1 MSYLDNYAAPHIIVA
16 EAPLDVRAAFIQR
29 TYLHLAGAILAFI
42 GVEFALLSTPFA
54 ESIVSTM
61 VGSQYGWLVV
71 LGLFMAVGYVA
82 DKWARSSM
90 SPGMQYAGLA
100 LYVVA
105 EAILFL
111 PLLYIASN
119 FSDPTVIPTAGVI
132 TLTLFGGLT
141 ALAFTSRIDF
151 SFMAKGLMIAGFVGM
166 GAIVAG
172 ILFGFSLGLFFSIGM
187 VGLAGGYILYSTSQ
201 IMFHYRTDQHVAASL
216 SLFASVALMFYYVLR
231 IVMSFSRD

>member
-1 MSYLDNYAAPHIIVA
+1 MSYIENYAAPHIIA
-16 EAPLDVRAAFIQR
+16 AQAPADARASFIRR

-42 GVEFALLSTPFA
+42 GIEFALLSSPLA
-54 ESIVSTM
+54 EGLVQSM
-61 VGSQYGWLVV
+61 VGSQYGWLLV
-71 LGLFMAVGYVA
+71 LGMFMGVGWVA
-82 DKWARSSM
+82 DRWARSSV
-90 SPGMQYAGLA
+90 SPGMQYAGLG

-105 EAILFL
+105 EALVFL
-111 PLLYIASN
+111 PLLYVATYY
-119 FSDPTVIPTAGVI
+119 SDATVIPTAGVL

-151 SFMAKGLMIAGFVGM
+151 SFMAKALMIFGFVAM

-172 ILFGFSLGLFFSIGM
+172 ILFGFTLGLFFSVAM
-187 VGLAGGYILYSTSQ
+187 VGLSGGYILYTTSQ

-231 IVMSFSRD
+231 IVMSMSRD